1 MHDVKEI
8 AKALKVLKN
17 MCGDSID
24 CCMCP
29 CSLPRTS
36 EKGKTIYCCGLTDI
50 APSHWKIKESA
61 PLLEDI

>member
-1 MHDVKEI
+1 MDSIEI
-8 AKALKVLKN
+8 VKALNTLKS

-29 CSLPRTS
+29 CALPRTS

-50 APSHWKIKESA
+50 APSHWEIKESA